1 MLALVKLAVGGPS
14 KKSSS
19 DTAHLLGD
27 PNNLPVS
34 PLPWLND
41 FSENLWGQEWVPCC
55 NYTNS
60 LNSVTLHKV
69 TAINNMPQKQ
79 QLNVHL
85 LKSSII
91 CFKLQIHFLGSCCIF
106 IQLMPKYPNEL
117 FFIGLCLFGFFS
129 PRSAFQG
136 PDHCFEEQEIWL
148 WWQAMFW
155 WDSLS
160 DWVVLKQWWVL
171 PLSLDSQC
179 SRGQGGKER

>member
-106 IQLMPKYPNEL
+106 ISLMPKYPNEL
-117 FFIGLCLFGFFS
+117 FFIGLCLFGWFFFF
-129 PRSAFQG
+129 PEVHFRDQITALRNRRSG
-136 PDHCFEEQEIWL
+136 
-148 WWQAMFW
+148 
-155 WDSLS
+155 SGGRR
-160 DWVVLKQWWVL
+160 
-171 PLSLDSQC
+171 C
-179 SRGQGGKER
+179 SGGIV